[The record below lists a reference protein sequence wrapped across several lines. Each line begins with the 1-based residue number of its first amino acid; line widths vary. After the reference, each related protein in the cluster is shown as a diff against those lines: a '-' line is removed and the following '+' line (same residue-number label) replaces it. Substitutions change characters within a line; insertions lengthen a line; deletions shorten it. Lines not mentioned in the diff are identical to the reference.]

1 MQATYELKKPDR
13 LVIAGVGML
22 AALVIGGAS
31 GYAVKGFT
39 AASPAIPA
47 GQSPNTAG
55 VAAQASDPGFARR
68 ALRLELHD
76 QESQASLAG
85 RSAVPAHQKKIT
97 QR

>member
-13 LVIAGVGML
+13 LVIAGLGML

-31 GYAVKGFT
+31 DYAVKGFT

-47 GQSPNTAG
+47 ATSVSTAG
-55 VAAQASDPGFARR
+55 VAAQASDPGVAKR

-76 QESQASLAG
+76 QQSQASVAG

-97 QR
+97 QQ